1 MGEKRD
7 EALTP
12 DNKLSAYL
20 KTPKSAVYKL
30 VWEGKILG
38 QKAGRHCRFLKVVI
52 GRWLEKTHGGRR
64 KQVMAERPA
73 GQVLRKIS
81 EACELYYHLILV
93 VGPAG
98 SGKSNDVNTVVDK
111 RAATLSQNKK
121 TSQAKIRKYPTPFT
135 RCYSHMKERVDGF
148 VCLSCEPLLSF
159 CRAKGGSSAGLGTGG
174 AHEASEEVFL

>member
-12 DNKLSAYL
+12 DKLSAYL
-20 KTPKSAVYKL
+20 KIPKSAIYKL

-38 QKAGRHCRFLKVVI
+38 QKVRCHCLFLKVAI
-52 GRWLEKTHGGRR
+52 DRWLEETHGGRR
-64 KQVMAERPA
+64 KQVMAERLA

-81 EACELYYHLILV
+81 EARELYYYLILV

-174 AHEASEEVFL
+174 AHEAPEEVFL